1 VKTLTVVS
9 VLKEFLCKA
18 FRSLMFVDDL
28 ETQIK
33 QEQRTT
39 VFGFNYISCGDSK
52 NSNGIFAQL
61 LHSEKKRIS

>member
-1 VKTLTVVS
+1 
-9 VLKEFLCKA
+9 
-18 FRSLMFVDDL
+18 MFVDDL

-61 LHSEKKRIS
+61 LHSEKKTNKLMNIVFG